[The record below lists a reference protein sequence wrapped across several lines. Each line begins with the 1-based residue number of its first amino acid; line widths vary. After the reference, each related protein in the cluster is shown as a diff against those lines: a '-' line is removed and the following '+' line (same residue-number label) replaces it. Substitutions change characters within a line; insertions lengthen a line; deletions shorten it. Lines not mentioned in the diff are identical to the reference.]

1 MLLNKNDDI
10 ELHIDSVSLTGSGVG
25 RYNGLAVFVPAT
37 APGDIIEAHIIKVKK
52 SYAVG
57 KCTKIIKPSPDRT
70 DNDCPAYPGCGGCSF
85 RHMSYNA
92 ELKLKSDAVRDAFSR
107 IGGLDVELK
116 PIIGA
121 ESPDGYRNKAQYPVG
136 CENGELKIG
145 FYSRRSHRIVDCR
158 ACRLAPPEFEKILGT
173 VADWIEKYNISVYN
187 ETSRSGAIRHIYLR
201 KAFATGEIMLCLV
214 SAQENLP
221 HTDKL
226 IESLKDE
233 KAIKSVLINI
243 NPDDTNAVLGEM
255 CIPLLGDGCITDIL
269 CGVKVRISPLSFYQV
284 NRAQAE
290 KLYKKAAEY
299 AVDKKIKLLLD
310 LYCGAG
316 TIGLSM
322 ADKAEELIGIETVA
336 PAIEDAKKN
345 AAANGIEN
353 ARFICA
359 DAGEAAEKLL
369 AEGKR
374 PEVIVLDPPRKG
386 CSEQTVR
393 AAAGMAPDRIVYVSC
408 DPATLARDCAAFK
421 ELGYEVEEATPVDL
435 FPRTA
440 HVETV
445 CLLSKLNVKHHIEV
459 EITMD
464 ELDLTAA
471 ESKATYDEIK
481 AYVLEKF
488 GFKVSQLYI
497 AQIKRKCGI
506 IERKNY
512 NQSKKEDAKVPKCP
526 PEKEAAIMDAL
537 KHFQMIRIEKQNRDA
552 SFRFK
557 RCCFRAAP
565 FALSV

>member
-1 MLLNKNDDI
+1 
-10 ELHIDSVSLTGSGVG
+10 
-25 RYNGLAVFVPAT
+25 
-37 APGDIIEAHIIKVKK
+37 
-52 SYAVG
+52 
-57 KCTKIIKPSPDRT
+57 
-70 DNDCPAYPGCGGCSF
+70 
-85 RHMSYNA
+85 MSYGA

-121 ESPDGYRNKAQYPVG
+121 DSPDGYRNKAQYPVG
-136 CENGELKIG
+136 RENGKLKIG

-173 VADWIEKYNISVYN
+173 VADWIEKYNISVYD
-187 ETSRSGAIRHIYLR
+187 ETSRSGAVRHIYLR

-243 NPDDTNAVLGEM
+243 NPDDTNAVLGEK

-269 CGVKVRISPLSFYQV
+269 CEVKVRISPLSFYQV

-299 AVDKKIKLLLD
+299 AGAEKIKLLLD

-369 AEGKR
+369 GEGKR

-386 CSEQTVR
+386 CSEQTIK

-445 CLLSKLNVKHHIEV
+445 ALLSKLDIDKHIDV
-459 EITMD
+459 EITLD
-464 ELDLTAA
+464 ELDLTSA
-471 ESKATYDEIK
+471 ESKATYAQIK
-481 AYVLEKF
+481 EYILEKF
-488 GFKVSQLYI
+488 DLKVSTLYI
-497 AQIKRKCGI
+497 AQIKKKCGI
-506 IERKNY
+506 VLREHY
-512 NQSKKEDAKVPKCP
+512 NKSKKEKQVIPQCTL
-526 PEKEAAIMDAL
+526 EEEEAIMDAL
-537 KHFQMIRIEKQNRDA
+537 RHFKMI
-552 SFRFK
+552 
-557 RCCFRAAP
+557 
-565 FALSV
+565 

>member
-1 MLLNKNDDI
+1 M
-10 ELHIDSVSLTGSGVG
+10 
-25 RYNGLAVFVPAT
+25 
-37 APGDIIEAHIIKVKK
+37 
-52 SYAVG
+52 
-57 KCTKIIKPSPDRT
+57 
-70 DNDCPAYPGCGGCSF
+70 
-85 RHMSYNA
+85 
-92 ELKLKSDAVRDAFSR
+92 RDAFSR

-121 ESPDGYRNKAQYPVG
+121 DSPDGYRNKAQYPVG

-158 ACRLAPPEFEKILGT
+158 ACLLAPPEFEKILGT
-173 VADWIEKYNISVYN
+173 VADWIEKYNIFVYD
-187 ETSRSGAIRHIYLR
+187 ETSRSGAVRHIYLR

-226 IESLKDE
+226 IESLKNE

-243 NPDDTNAVLGEM
+243 NPNDTNAVLGEK

-299 AVDKKIKLLLD
+299 AGDKKTKLLLD

-359 DAGEAAEKLL
+359 DAGKAAEKLL
-369 AEGKR
+369 GEGKR

-386 CSEQTVR
+386 CSEQTIR
-393 AAAGMAPDRIVYVSC
+393 AAAKMAPDRIVYVSC
-408 DPATLARDCAAFK
+408 DPATLARDCAVFK

-445 CLLSKLNVKHHIEV
+445 VLLSKLMTKKHVNIELH
-459 EITMD
+459 TD
-464 ELDLTAA
+464 ELDLTSA
-471 ESKATYDEIK
+471 ESKATYNDIK
-481 AYVLEKF
+481 QYVFDKF
-488 GFKVSQLYI
+488 GFKVSNLYI
-497 AQIKRKCGI
+497 AQVKEKCGI
-506 IERKNY
+506 KERKNY
-512 NQSKKEDAKVPKCP
+512 NKPKNDDSKQPICP
-526 PEKEAAIMDAL
+526 IEKEEAIKDAFRY
-537 KHFQMIRIEKQNRDA
+537 FQMI
-552 SFRFK
+552 
-557 RCCFRAAP
+557 
-565 FALSV
+565 

>member
-37 APGDIIEAHIIKVKK
+37 APGDIIEAHIIKAKK

-70 DNDCPAYPGCGGCSF
+70 ENDCPAYPGCGGCSF

-92 ELKLKSDAVRDAFSR
+92 ELKLKSDAVSDAFSR
-107 IGGLDVELK
+107 IGGLDVNLK

-136 CENGELKIG
+136 RENGELEIG

-173 VADWIEKYNISVYN
+173 IADWIKKYNISVYD
-187 ETSRSGAIRHIYLR
+187 ETSRSGAVRHIYLR
-201 KAFATGEIMLCLV
+201 KAFATG
-214 SAQENLP
+214 
-221 HTDKL
+221 
-226 IESLKDE
+226 
-233 KAIKSVLINI
+233 
-243 NPDDTNAVLGEM
+243 PDDTNAVLGEKST
-255 CIPLLGDGCITDIL
+255 PLLGDGCITDIL

-290 KLYKKAAEY
+290 KLYKKTAEY
-299 AVDKKIKLLLD
+299 AGDKKIKLLLD

-369 AEGKR
+369 GEGKR

-386 CSEQTVR
+386 CSEQTIK

-408 DPATLARDCAAFK
+408 DPATLARDCAVFK

-445 CLLSKLNVKHHIEV
+445 CLLS
-459 EITMD
+459 
-464 ELDLTAA
+464 
-471 ESKATYDEIK
+471 
-481 AYVLEKF
+481 
-488 GFKVSQLYI
+488 
-497 AQIKRKCGI
+497 R
-506 IERKNY
+506 
-512 NQSKKEDAKVPKCP
+512 
-526 PEKEAAIMDAL
+526 AI
-537 KHFQMIRIEKQNRDA
+537 
-552 SFRFK
+552 
-557 RCCFRAAP
+557 
-565 FALSV
+565 

>member
-37 APGDIIEAHIIKVKK
+37 APGDIIEAHIIKAKK

-57 KCTKIIKPSPDRT
+57 KCIKITEPSPDRS

-85 RHMSYNA
+85 RHMSYGA

-121 ESPDGYRNKAQYPVG
+121 SSPDGYRNKAQYPVG

-173 VADWIEKYNISVYN
+173 VADWIEKYNISVYD
-187 ETSRSGAIRHIYLR
+187 ETSRSGAVRHIYLR

-226 IESLKDE
+226 IESLKNE
-233 KAIKSVLINI
+233 KAIKSILVNI
-243 NPDDTNAVLGEM
+243 NPDDTNAVLGEK

-269 CGVKVRISPLSFYQV
+269 CGIKVRISPLSFYQV

-316 TIGLSM
+316 TISLLL
-322 ADKAEELIGIETVA
+322 AQKAKKVIGIEIV
-336 PAIEDAKKN
+336 PEAIQNANEN
-345 AAANGIEN
+345 AARNGIANAEFHVGATEELLPKLVEN
-353 ARFICA
+353 
-359 DAGEAAEKLL
+359 GL
-369 AEGKR
+369 R
-374 PEVIVLDPPRKG
+374 PDVIVLDPPRKG
-386 CSEQTVR
+386 CDPAVLQAII
-393 AAAGMAPDRIVYVSC
+393 AAAPKRVVYVSC
-408 DPATLARDCAAFK
+408 GAPTLARDAKLLAEGVYAAEK
-421 ELGYEVEEATPVDL
+421 VQCVDM
-435 FPRTA
+435 FCWTGA
-440 HVETV
+440 VETV
-445 CLLSKLNVKHHIEV
+445 MSLVQQNPDDIVKVGIDA
-459 EITMD
+459 D
-464 ELDLTAA
+464 ELAVTKA
-471 ESKATYDEIK
+471 ESKATYGEIQARVK
-481 AYVLEKF
+481 EQTGLNVTP
-488 GFKVSQLYI
+488 LYI
-497 AQIKRKCGI
+497 AQVKRKHGI
-506 IERKNY
+506 IERECY
-512 NQSKKEDAKVPKCP
+512 NKAKSESAKMLICPPDKEKAIEDA
-526 PEKEAAIMDAL
+526 L
-537 KHFQMIRIEKQNRDA
+537 RFFGMIA
-552 SFRFK
+552 
-557 RCCFRAAP
+557 
-565 FALSV
+565 

>member
-37 APGDIIEAHIIKVKK
+37 APGDIIEAHIIKAKK
-52 SYAVG
+52 SYVVG

-121 ESPDGYRNKAQYPVG
+121 DSPDGYRNKAQYPVG

-187 ETSRSGAIRHIYLR
+187 ETSRSGAVRHIYLR

-226 IESLKDE
+226 IESLKNE
-233 KAIKSVLINI
+233 KAIKSILVNI
-243 NPDDTNAVLGEM
+243 NPDDTNAVLGEK

-290 KLYKKAAEY
+290 RLYKKAAEY
-299 AVDKKIKLLLD
+299 AGDKKTKLLLD
-310 LYCGAG
+310 LYC
-316 TIGLSM
+316 LS
-322 ADKAEELIGIETVA
+322 LI
-336 PAIEDAKKN
+336 
-345 AAANGIEN
+345 
-353 ARFICA
+353 
-359 DAGEAAEKLL
+359 
-369 AEGKR
+369 
-374 PEVIVLDPPRKG
+374 
-386 CSEQTVR
+386 
-393 AAAGMAPDRIVYVSC
+393 
-408 DPATLARDCAAFK
+408 
-421 ELGYEVEEATPVDL
+421 
-435 FPRTA
+435 
-440 HVETV
+440 
-445 CLLSKLNVKHHIEV
+445 HI
-459 EITMD
+459 
-464 ELDLTAA
+464 
-471 ESKATYDEIK
+471 
-481 AYVLEKF
+481 
-488 GFKVSQLYI
+488 
-497 AQIKRKCGI
+497 
-506 IERKNY
+506 
-512 NQSKKEDAKVPKCP
+512 
-526 PEKEAAIMDAL
+526 
-537 KHFQMIRIEKQNRDA
+537 
-552 SFRFK
+552 
-557 RCCFRAAP
+557 
-565 FALSV
+565 

>member
-37 APGDIIEAHIIKVKK
+37 APGDIIEAHIIKAKK

-70 DNDCPAYPGCGGCSF
+70 DNDCQAYPGCGGCSF
-85 RHMSYNA
+85 RHMSYGA

-107 IGGLDVELK
+107 IGGLDVDLK

-121 ESPDGYRNKAQYPVG
+121 DSPDGYRNKAQYPVG
-136 CENGELKIG
+136 CENGGLKIG

-173 VADWIEKYNISVYN
+173 VADWIEKYNISVYD
-187 ETSRSGAIRHIYLR
+187 ETSRSGAVRHIYLR

-221 HTDKL
+221 RTDKL

-233 KAIKSVLINI
+233 KAIKNVLINI
-243 NPDDTNAVLGEM
+243 NPDDTNAVLGEK

-299 AVDKKIKLLLD
+299 AGAEKIKLLLD

-322 ADKAEELIGIETVA
+322 ADRAEELIGIETVA
-336 PAIEDAKKN
+336 PAVEDAKKN

-374 PEVIVLDPPRKG
+374 PEVIILDPPRKG
-386 CSEQTVR
+386 CSEQTIK
-393 AAAGMAPDRIVYVSC
+393 AAAKMAPDRIVYVSC

-445 CLLSKLNVKHHIEV
+445 VLLSKLMTKKHVNIELH
-459 EITMD
+459 TD
-464 ELDLTAA
+464 ELDLTSA
-471 ESKATYDEIK
+471 ESKATYNDIK
-481 AYVLEKF
+481 QYVFDKF
-488 GFKVSQLYI
+488 GFKVSNLYI
-497 AQIKRKCGI
+497 AQVKEKCGI
-506 IERKNY
+506 KERKNY
-512 NQSKKEDAKVPKCP
+512 NKPKNDDSKQPICP
-526 PEKEAAIMDAL
+526 IEKEEAIKDAFRY
-537 KHFQMIRIEKQNRDA
+537 FQMI
-552 SFRFK
+552 
-557 RCCFRAAP
+557 
-565 FALSV
+565 

>member
-37 APGDIIEAHIIKVKK
+37 APGDIIEAHIIKAKK

-85 RHMSYNA
+85 RHMSYGA
-92 ELKLKSDAVRDAFSR
+92 ELKLKADAVRDAFSR

-121 ESPDGYRNKAQYPVG
+121 DSPDGYRNKAQYPVG

-173 VADWIEKYNISVYN
+173 VADWIEKYNISVYD
-187 ETSRSGAIRHIYLR
+187 ETSRSGAVRHIYLR

-243 NPDDTNAVLGEM
+243 NPDDTNAVLGEK

-299 AVDKKIKLLLD
+299 AVDKK
-310 LYCGAG
+310 
-316 TIGLSM
+316 
-322 ADKAEELIGIETVA
+322 
-336 PAIEDAKKN
+336 
-345 AAANGIEN
+345 
-353 ARFICA
+353 
-359 DAGEAAEKLL
+359 
-369 AEGKR
+369 
-374 PEVIVLDPPRKG
+374 
-386 CSEQTVR
+386 
-393 AAAGMAPDRIVYVSC
+393 
-408 DPATLARDCAAFK
+408 
-421 ELGYEVEEATPVDL
+421 
-435 FPRTA
+435 
-440 HVETV
+440 
-445 CLLSKLNVKHHIEV
+445 
-459 EITMD
+459 
-464 ELDLTAA
+464 
-471 ESKATYDEIK
+471 
-481 AYVLEKF
+481 
-488 GFKVSQLYI
+488 
-497 AQIKRKCGI
+497 
-506 IERKNY
+506 
-512 NQSKKEDAKVPKCP
+512 
-526 PEKEAAIMDAL
+526 
-537 KHFQMIRIEKQNRDA
+537 HF
-552 SFRFK
+552 F
-557 RCCFRAAP
+557 
-565 FALSV
+565 VV

>member
-37 APGDIIEAHIIKVKK
+37 APGDIIEAHIIKAKK

-85 RHMSYNA
+85 RHMSYGA

-121 ESPDGYRNKAQYPVG
+121 DSPDGYRNKAQYPVG
-136 CENGELKIG
+136 RENGELKIG

-173 VADWIEKYNISVYN
+173 VADWIEKYNISVYD
-187 ETSRSGAIRHIYLR
+187 ETSRSGAVRHIYLR

-221 HTDKL
+221 NTDALLDALKSE
-226 IESLKDE
+226 ES
-233 KAIKSVLINI
+233 IKSVLINI
-243 NPDDTNAVLGEM
+243 NSDDTNAVLGDR
-255 CIPLLGDGCITDIL
+255 CICLFGDGCITDIL

-290 KLYKKAAEY
+290 RLYKKAAEY
-299 AVDKKIKLLLD
+299 AGAEKIKLLLD

-408 DPATLARDCAAFK
+408 DPATLARDCAVFK

-445 CLLSKLNVKHHIEV
+445 VLLSKLMTKKHVNIELH
-459 EITMD
+459 TD
-464 ELDLTAA
+464 ELDLTSA
-471 ESKATYDEIK
+471 ESKATYNDIK
-481 AYVLEKF
+481 QYVFDKF
-488 GFKVSQLYI
+488 GFKVSNLCI
-497 AQIKRKCGI
+497 AQVKEKCGI
-506 IERKNY
+506 KERKNY
-512 NQSKKEDAKVPKCP
+512 NKPKNDDSKQPICP
-526 PEKEAAIMDAL
+526 IEKEEAIKDAFRY
-537 KHFQMIRIEKQNRDA
+537 FQMI
-552 SFRFK
+552 
-557 RCCFRAAP
+557 
-565 FALSV
+565 

>member
-1 MLLNKNDDI
+1 
-10 ELHIDSVSLTGSGVG
+10 
-25 RYNGLAVFVPAT
+25 
-37 APGDIIEAHIIKVKK
+37 
-52 SYAVG
+52 
-57 KCTKIIKPSPDRT
+57 
-70 DNDCPAYPGCGGCSF
+70 
-85 RHMSYNA
+85 MSYNA

-121 ESPDGYRNKAQYPVG
+121 DSPDGYRNKAQYPVG
-136 CENGELKIG
+136 RENGELKIG

-173 VADWIEKYNISVYN
+173 VADWIEKYNISVYD
-187 ETSRSGAIRHIYLR
+187 ETSRSGAVRHIYLR

-214 SAQENLP
+214 SAEENLP
-221 HTDKL
+221 HIDKL

-233 KAIKSVLINI
+233 KAIKSILVNI
-243 NPDDTNAVLGEM
+243 NPDDTNAVLGEK

-299 AVDKKIKLLLD
+299 AGDKKTKLLLD

-322 ADKAEELIGIETVA
+322 ADKTEELIGIETVA

-369 AEGKR
+369 REGKR

-386 CSEQTVR
+386 CSEQTIR
-393 AAAGMAPDRIVYVSC
+393 AAAKMAPDRIVYVSC
-408 DPATLARDCAAFK
+408 DPATLARDCAVFK

-445 CLLSKLNVKHHIEV
+445 CLLSKLNAKQHIEV
-459 EITMD
+459 DIHMD
-464 ELDLTAA
+464 ELDLTDA
-471 ESKATYDEIK
+471 EKKATYSEIK
-481 AYVLEKF
+481 EYVLEHT
-488 GFKVSQLYI
+488 GLKVSSLYI
-497 AQIKRKCGI
+497 AQVKQKCGI
-506 IERKNY
+506 IERENY
-512 NQSKKEDAKVPKCP
+512 NKPKSDDAKQPQCP
-526 PEKEAAIMDAL
+526 PDKEKAIKEAL
-537 KHFQMIRIEKQNRDA
+537 KHFGMI
-552 SFRFK
+552 
-557 RCCFRAAP
+557 
-565 FALSV
+565 

>member
-37 APGDIIEAHIIKVKK
+37 APGDIIEAHIIKAKK

-85 RHMSYNA
+85 RHMSYGA
-92 ELKLKSDAVRDAFSR
+92 ELKLKADAVRDAF
-107 IGGLDVELK
+107 
-116 PIIGA
+116 
-121 ESPDGYRNKAQYPVG
+121 
-136 CENGELKIG
+136 
-145 FYSRRSHRIVDCR
+145 SRRSHRIVDCR

-173 VADWIEKYNISVYN
+173 VADWIEKYNISVYD
-187 ETSRSGAIRHIYLR
+187 ETSRSGAVRHIYLR

-243 NPDDTNAVLGEM
+243 NPDDTNAVLGEK

-369 AEGKR
+369 GEGKR
-374 PEVIVLDPPRKG
+374 PEVIILDPPRKD

-393 AAAGMAPDRIVYVSC
+393 AAAKMAPDRIVYVSC

-421 ELGYEVEEATPVDL
+421 ELGYEVEEATPIDL

-445 CLLSKLNVKHHIEV
+445 VLLSKLMTKKHVNIELH
-459 EITMD
+459 TD
-464 ELDLTAA
+464 ELDLTSA
-471 ESKATYDEIK
+471 ESKATYNDIK
-481 AYVLEKF
+481 QYVFDKF
-488 GFKVSQLYI
+488 GFKVSNLYI
-497 AQIKRKCGI
+497 AQVKEKCGI
-506 IERKNY
+506 KE
-512 NQSKKEDAKVPKCP
+512 KK
-526 PEKEAAIMDAL
+526 L
-537 KHFQMIRIEKQNRDA
+537 
-552 SFRFK
+552 
-557 RCCFRAAP
+557 
-565 FALSV
+565 

>member
-37 APGDIIEAHIIKVKK
+37 APGDIIEAHIIKAKK

-85 RHMSYNA
+85 RHMSYGA
-92 ELKLKSDAVRDAFSR
+92 ELKLKADAVRDAFSR

-121 ESPDGYRNKAQYPVG
+121 DSPDGYRNKAQYPVG

-173 VADWIEKYNISVYN
+173 VADWIEKYNISVYD
-187 ETSRSGAIRHIYLR
+187 ETSRSGAVRHIYLR

-243 NPDDTNAVLGEM
+243 NPDDTNAVLGEK

-316 TIGLSM
+316 
-322 ADKAEELIGIETVA
+322 
-336 PAIEDAKKN
+336 
-345 AAANGIEN
+345 
-353 ARFICA
+353 
-359 DAGEAAEKLL
+359 
-369 AEGKR
+369 KR

-386 CSEQTVR
+386 CSEQTIK
-393 AAAGMAPDRIVYVSC
+393 AAAKMAPDRIVYVSC
-408 DPATLARDCAAFK
+408 DPATLARDCAVFK

-445 CLLSKLNVKHHIEV
+445 CLLS
-459 EITMD
+459 
-464 ELDLTAA
+464 
-471 ESKATYDEIK
+471 
-481 AYVLEKF
+481 
-488 GFKVSQLYI
+488 
-497 AQIKRKCGI
+497 R
-506 IERKNY
+506 
-512 NQSKKEDAKVPKCP
+512 
-526 PEKEAAIMDAL
+526 AI
-537 KHFQMIRIEKQNRDA
+537 
-552 SFRFK
+552 
-557 RCCFRAAP
+557 
-565 FALSV
+565 